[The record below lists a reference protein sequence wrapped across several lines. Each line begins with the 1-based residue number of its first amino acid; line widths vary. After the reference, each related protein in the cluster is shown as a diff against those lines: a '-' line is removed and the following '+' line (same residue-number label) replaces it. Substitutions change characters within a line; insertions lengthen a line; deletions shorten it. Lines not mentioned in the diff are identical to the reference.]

1 MVEKKTILVIGAG
14 IGQVNIVQ
22 LAHKM
27 GLYVIVVSPKGNYPA
42 IDTADELFECDIYDR
57 ERIVEFAKKNHIDA
71 VISDQNDLMMPTVA
85 YVAEKLGL
93 PGNTFRQVMSYC
105 DKNSFRSI
113 CEKVGVPVPPHMAI
127 NDDKL
132 IDFPY
137 ALPWIVKPSDSQS
150 NIGISKI
157 GIFAEYQDAAKLALD
172 KSKLGTAIV
181 EKFFE
186 GEEFVCEGFVYQ
198 GKYYNLSFGDR
209 QYFAGTMIPSQTRF
223 PAMLEEDIQHRIIEY
238 EQRITDSIKPSF
250 GIVHSEYLVN
260 KKSKDIC
267 IIESAIRGGGVY
279 ISSHLIPMAI
289 GVDINT
295 LLLKCALGIVDK
307 EEVECNLSNKKGHSA
322 AYVCFTLPNGIVQS
336 IDGVEKVKNLEYVK
350 MCDVSGVYVGMHTEP
365 MQTKG
370 MRKGPILVE
379 AANRSELKKR
389 IEQIQSLLQITIKD
403 EDGMIK
409 QAIW

>member
-1 MVEKKTILVIGAG
+1 MTNPQKILIIGAG
-14 IGQVNIVQ
+14 IGQVNLVE
-22 LAHKM
+22 LSHSM
-27 GLYVIVVSPKGNYPA
+27 NLYVIVVSPKGNYPA
-42 IDTADELFECDIYDR
+42 ISIADELFECDIYDR
-57 ERIVEFAKKNHIDA
+57 ERIVEFAKKRHIDA

-93 PGNTFRQVMSYC
+93 RGNTFQQVMSYC

-137 ALPWIVKPSDSQS
+137 AFPWIVKPSDSQS

-157 GIFAEYQDAAKLALD
+157 DAIAEYQNAARLALD

-181 EKFFE
+181 EQFFE

-223 PAMLEEDIQHRIIEY
+223 PATLEEDVQRRIIEY
-238 EQRITDSIKPSF
+238 EQRITDYIKPSF

-260 KKSKDIC
+260 KQNKDIC

-279 ISSHLIPMAI
+279 ISSHLIPMTI

-295 LLLKCALGIVDK
+295 LLLKCALGTIEK
-307 EEVECNLSNKKGHSA
+307 EDVECVLANKKDRSA
-322 AYVCFTLPNGIVQS
+322 AYVCFTLPNGVVQS
-336 IDGVEKVKNLEYVK
+336 IDGVEKIKNLEYVK
-350 MCDVSGVYVGMHTEP
+350 MCDVSGVYVGMHTVP

-379 AANRSELKKR
+379 AANRRELKER
-389 IEQIQSLLQITIKD
+389 IEKIQSLLQIMIED
-403 EDGMIK
+403 ENGEIK